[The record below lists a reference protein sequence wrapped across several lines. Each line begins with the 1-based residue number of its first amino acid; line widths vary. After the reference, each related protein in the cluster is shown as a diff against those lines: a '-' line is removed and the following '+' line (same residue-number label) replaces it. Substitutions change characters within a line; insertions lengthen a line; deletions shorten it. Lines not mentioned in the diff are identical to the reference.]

1 MSGLK
6 EYFFKYKMDKK
17 KILII
22 ALAAILLVGG
32 FIYLLFYLFTP
43 NFDNLNYNF
52 LETKANDP
60 LSPGDTI
67 TYKIHYKNTGLR
79 PVNEFKIIASL
90 PEYSIFIEGSKNN
103 SFDEENNVI
112 EFDIGRL
119 YSKRSGEVWYS
130 VKLENPL
137 DDKTLIKNE
146 NMKFVYRIGNK

>member
-1 MSGLK
+1 
-6 EYFFKYKMDKK
+6 MDKK

-22 ALAAILLVGG
+22 AWAAILLVGG
-32 FIYLLFYLFTP
+32 LIYLLLYLFTP

-60 LSPGDTI
+60 LSPGDII
-67 TYKIHYKNTGLR
+67 TYKIHYKNSGLR
-79 PVNEFKIIASL
+79 PVNEFKIINFL
-90 PEYSIFIEGSKNN
+90 PKFSKFIEGSENC
-103 SFDEENNVI
+103 SFNEGNNVI

-137 DDKTLIKNE
+137 DDKT
-146 NMKFVYRIGNK
+146 